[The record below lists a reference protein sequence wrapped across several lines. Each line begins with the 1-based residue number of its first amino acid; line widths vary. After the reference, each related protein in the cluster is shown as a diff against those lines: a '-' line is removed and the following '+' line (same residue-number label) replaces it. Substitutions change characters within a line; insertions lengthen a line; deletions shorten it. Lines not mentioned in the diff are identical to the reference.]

1 MPNRTPAAA
10 PRRRMILPLFM
21 AALLLSPVLACA
33 EGFYVRAA
41 LGVDWTRETRFRDV
55 DPTRGDVAALYGGV
69 TGIDG
74 KPTQTVGDF
83 GAGAGFSLGLGR
95 ALTPALRLE
104 AAIEYRPDLAFE
116 GNANYRRT
124 PGSQPVTA
132 DLSTTS
138 AILTAWLDL
147 PPIGGLRPFI
157 GLGGGLSYT
166 RIGRTIM
173 RFPGLSQTTTV
184 PGGRNLNLAWTASA
198 GVAKPLTERLT
209 LDVAWRYADSGDVE
223 TAQGNIRVLRP
234 DRDLS
239 ILIGETRARLTA
251 HGLWISL
258 RYAFQAGGRPGM

>member
-10 PRRRMILPLFM
+10 PRRRLILPLLM
-21 AALLLSPVLACA
+21 AALLLSCVSARA

-41 LGVDWTRETRFRDV
+41 LGVDWTRETRFRDA

-83 GAGAGFSLGLGR
+83 GAGAGFSLGIGR

-104 AAIEYRPDLAFE
+104 AALAHRPELAFE
-116 GNANYRRT
+116 GDANYRRT
-124 PGSQPVTA
+124 PGRQSVTA

-138 AILTAWLDL
+138 AILTAYLDL
-147 PPIGGLRPFI
+147 PRIGGLRPFI
-157 GLGGGLSYT
+157 GLGGGLSHV
-166 RIGRTIM
+166 RIGRTLM

-184 PGGRNLNLAWTASA
+184 PGGRSLNFAWTASA

-209 LDVAWRYADSGDVE
+209 LDVAWRYEDSGDVE
-223 TAQGNIRVLRP
+223 TDQGNIRVLRP

-239 ILIGETRARLTA
+239 ILIGETRARLTG
-251 HGLWISL
+251 HGVRVSL
-258 RYAFQAGGRPGM
+258 RYAF

>member
-21 AALLLSPVLACA
+21 AALLLSCASARA

-41 LGVDWTRETRFRDV
+41 LGVDWTLKTRFRDV
-55 DPTRGDVAALYGGV
+55 DPARGDVAALYGGV

-95 ALTPALRLE
+95 ALTPALRIE
-104 AAIEYRPDLAFE
+104 AALSYHPKLAFE
-116 GNANYRRT
+116 GAANYRRT
-124 PGSQPVTA
+124 PGSQSVTA

-138 AILTAWLDL
+138 AILTAYLDL
-147 PPIGGLRPFI
+147 PRIGGLRPFI
-157 GLGGGLSYT
+157 GLGGGLSHA
-166 RIGRTIM
+166 RIGRTLM

-184 PGGRNLNLAWTASA
+184 PGGRSLNLAWTASA

-239 ILIGETRARLTA
+239 ILIGETRARLTG
-251 HGLWISL
+251 HGVWISL
-258 RYAFQAGGRPGM
+258 RYAFQAGGR

>member
-10 PRRRMILPLFM
+10 PRRWLILPLLM
-21 AALLLSPVLACA
+21 AALLFSCVSAGA

-41 LGVDWTRETRFRDV
+41 LGVDRTLETRFRDA
-55 DPTRGDVAALYGGV
+55 DPTREDVAALYGDV

-95 ALTPALRLE
+95 VLTPTLRLE
-104 AAIEYRPDLAFE
+104 AALAHHPELAFE
-116 GNANYRRT
+116 GDANYRGT
-124 PGSQPVTA
+124 PGSQSVTA
-132 DLSTTS
+132 DLSATS
-138 AILTAWLDL
+138 LILTAYLDL
-147 PPIGGLRPFI
+147 PRFGGLRPFV
-157 GLGGGLSYT
+157 GLGGGLSYV
-166 RIGRTIM
+166 RIDRTLM

-184 PGGRNLNLAWTASA
+184 PGGRSLNLAWTASA

-209 LDVAWRYADSGDVE
+209 LDVAWRYTDSGAVE

-239 ILIGETRARLTA
+239 ILIGETRARLTG
-251 HGLWISL
+251 HGVWISL
-258 RYAFQAGGRPGM
+258 RYAF